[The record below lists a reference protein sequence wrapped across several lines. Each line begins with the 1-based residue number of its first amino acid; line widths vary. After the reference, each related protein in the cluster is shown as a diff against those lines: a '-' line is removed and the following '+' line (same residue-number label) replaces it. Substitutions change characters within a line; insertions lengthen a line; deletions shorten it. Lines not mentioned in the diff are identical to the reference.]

1 MIYANKKYETAGY
14 ITMNKKKILA
24 KALCGVLSV
33 GLLAGCGSTSAPTEN
48 TSSPSKFERLDTD
61 LNVGLVIGS
70 GTIDDRSFNQGCWEG
85 ITGTVNHSKY
95 VTPAGE
101 TESDY
106 LVSIGNLYEADFKM
120 IITPGYYFES
130 ADYVAQDKYPDA
142 KFVILD
148 GVPKDANGNTKI
160 GDNTVSITFA
170 EHESGFIAGVA
181 AALQLKEADFGFLG
195 GMPVPA
201 VERFEAGFKQG
212 IDYANTNLG
221 TQITLD
227 EVNVV
232 YQGTFGDKAAGQQ
245 IAAQMY
251 DRGVELIFTAAGGT
265 GMGAINEAKS
275 RASKGEMAWII
286 GVDSDQFLDG
296 VYDSATN
303 ASVIL
308 TSAVKYVD
316 QATHD
321 MIAAEAEG
329 TFPGGEALL
338 YTIANDGV
346 GIPSENPNLSEET
359 IEKVNAVYNQVKEG
373 TITVNESL

>member
-1 MIYANKKYETAGY
+1 
-14 ITMNKKKILA
+14 MNKKKILA

>member
-1 MIYANKKYETAGY
+1 MIYANKNYETAGY

-24 KALCGVLSV
+24 MALCGVLSV
-33 GLLAGCGSTSAPTEN
+33 NVLAGCNNSSSSTEN

-85 ITGTVNHSKY
+85 ITATVDHSKY

-148 GVPKDANGNTKI
+148 GVPTDANGNTKI

-181 AALQLKEADFGFLG
+181 AALELKEADFGFLG
-195 GMPVPA
+195 GMPIPA
-201 VERFEAGFKQG
+201 VERFEVGFKQG
-212 IDYANTNLG
+212 IDYANANLG

-227 EVNVV
+227 AVNVV

-251 DRGVELIFTAAGGT
+251 DRGVKLIFTAAGGT

-275 RASKGEMAWII
+275 RASKGETAWVI

-296 VYDSATN
+296 VYDSATQ

-329 TFPGGEALL
+329 TFPGGQALL

-346 GIPSENPNLSEET
+346 GIPTENPNLSSET
-359 IEKVNAVYNQVKEG
+359 IQKVNEVYNQVKNG
-373 TITVNESL
+373 SITVNEML

>member
-1 MIYANKKYETAGY
+1 
-14 ITMNKKKILA
+14 MNKKKILA
-24 KALCGVLSV
+24 LALSGILSV
-33 GLLAGCGSTSAPTEN
+33 SLLAGCGSSSHSETNPTQ
-48 TSSPSKFERLDTD
+48 SKFEHIDTD
-61 LNVGLVIGS
+61 LNVGLVVGS

-85 ITGTVNHSKY
+85 ITATVDHSKY

-120 IITPGYYFES
+120 IITPGYYFEA

-148 GVPKDANGNTKI
+148 GVPTDANGNSHI

-181 AALQLKEADFGFLG
+181 AALELKEADFGFLG
-195 GMPVPA
+195 GMPIPA
-201 VERFEAGFKQG
+201 VQRFEAGFKQG
-212 IDYANTNLG
+212 IEYANTQLG
-221 TQITLD
+221 TQIKLD
-227 EVNVV
+227 DVNVV

-251 DRGVELIFTAAGGT
+251 DRGVKLIFTAAGGT

-275 RASKGEMAWII
+275 RATKGETAWVI
-286 GVDSDQFLDG
+286 GVDSDQYLDG
-296 VYDSATN
+296 VYDSANN

-321 MIAAEAEG
+321 MIVAETNG
-329 TFPGGEALL
+329 DFPGGQALL

-346 GIPSENPNLSEET
+346 GIPSENPNLSAET

-373 TITVNESL
+373 TVTVKESL

>member
-1 MIYANKKYETAGY
+1 MIYANKKYEAAGY